1 VDTFVQ
7 DLRYA
12 VRQLAKSRGF
22 TVVAVLTLALGIGE
36 NTAIFSVV
44 NRLLFNPLPFLEHP
58 DRLVAVWETGPRGN
72 DHNEVSPAN
81 FRDWKNQARTFDHLV
96 AHIWWTANI
105 TGGDRP
111 ERVQGF
117 LVSPDYFT
125 TLGIRPL
132 MGRGFVAGEDEP
144 GHDRVVVL
152 SHGIWQ
158 RRFGGDPRIVGQAI
172 PINGIPRT
180 VIGVLPPDVRYPAPA
195 ELWGPLSLEAEEWAL
210 RRGRFLLVTGRLA
223 PGVSAAQAHAEL
235 AGIAHNLSTQYP
247 VSNTDWGT
255 NVRSLIPDVTRRL
268 EPILL
273 ALFVAV
279 GFVLLIACA
288 NVANLLL
295 ARGATRGRELAVRAT
310 LGADRGR
317 LTRQLLTES
326 IVLALA
332 GGGVSVLVAIWGVGA
347 LVALVPPGQQA
358 YLVGFNRVAV
368 DGPVLLF
375 TLALSLATAFVFGLA
390 PALRA
395 SRTDLQAAL
404 QEEGRVAGSTPRH
417 RLRRALIAAEV
428 ALALLLL
435 VGAGLTL
442 RSLQHLLGTS
452 PGFDV
457 DGIALTSVSLPG
469 SKYSDDVAVAGF
481 YRDLLDQVAVIPGV
495 SAAGAVNVTPLCQCN
510 QTTSFQIEG
519 APPFPP
525 GEGPDVGWR
534 VVTPGY
540 FAALGVPL
548 REGRAF
554 DAADNAAGRRVAIV
568 NQTLARRYFPNGAVG
583 RRLVLIGDSLPF
595 EIVGLLSDVRH
606 DGPAR
611 LPQPEVY
618 LPAAQVPAREMN
630 LVARTTSSPAGVLP
644 ALRAEVQ
651 RLDPDQ
657 PVFDQRTMRDVF
669 DLVVGPHRLALRLL
683 AALGALALA
692 LAAVGIYGVLV
703 QLVAE
708 RTREIGIRVALGSD
722 PPAVRRLVLR
732 QGMVPV
738 AWGLATGLL
747 AALGLTRVLASQLVG
762 VSPAESLTLATVA
775 MLLATVA
782 LAACY
787 LPARRATSVDPM
799 VALRTE

>member
-1 VDTFVQ
+1 METILQ
-7 DLRYA
+7 DLRHA

-22 TVVAVLTLALGIGE
+22 TVVAVLTLALGIGA

-72 DHNEVSPAN
+72 DHTEASPAN
-81 FRDWKNQARTFDHLV
+81 FRDWKTQARSFDRLV
-96 AHIWWTANI
+96 AHFWWTVNI

-125 TLGIRPL
+125 ALGIRPL
-132 MGRGFVAGEDEP
+132 LGRGFVAGEDEP
-144 GHDRVVVL
+144 GRDRVVVL

-158 RRFGGDPRIVGQAI
+158 RRFGGDPGIVGRSI
-172 PINGIPRT
+172 PINGIPLT
-180 VIGVLPPDVRYPAPA
+180 VVGVLPADVRYPAPA
-195 ELWGPLSLEAEEWAL
+195 ELWLPLSLDAQWGL
-210 RRGRFLLVTGRLA
+210 RRSHFLLVTGRLA
-223 PGVSAAQAHAEL
+223 PGVSIAEAQAEMS
-235 AGIAHNLSTQYP
+235 GIAHSLSTLYP
-247 VSNTDWGT
+247 ASNTDWGA
-255 NVRSLIPDVTRRL
+255 NVKSLVPDVTRRI
-268 EPILL
+268 EPILVS
-273 ALFVAV
+273 LFVAV

-310 LGADRGR
+310 LGAGRGR

-347 LVALVPPGQQA
+347 LAALVPPGQQA
-358 YLVGFNRVAV
+358 YLVGFNRIAV

-375 TLALSLATAFVFGLA
+375 TLALSFATAFVFGLA

-404 QEEGRVAGSTPRH
+404 QEEGRVGGSTPRY

-442 RSLQHLLGTS
+442 RSFQHLLGTS

-469 SKYSDDVAVAGF
+469 SKYADNVAVAGF
-481 YRDLLDQVAVIPGV
+481 YRDLLDRVAAIPGV
-495 SAAGAVNVTPLCQCN
+495 RAAGAVNVTPLCQCN
-510 QTTSFQIEG
+510 QTSSFQIEG
-519 APPFPP
+519 APPFPA
-525 GEGPDVGWR
+525 GEEPDVGWR

-540 FAALGVPL
+540 FAALGVSL

-554 DAADNAAGRRVAIV
+554 EAADNAAGRAVAIV
-568 NQTLARRYFPNGAVG
+568 NETLARRYFPDGAVG
-583 RRLVLIGDSLPF
+583 RRLLLTDGTPPV
-595 EIVGLLSDVRH
+595 EIVGALSDLRH

-611 LPQPEVY
+611 LPQPELY
-618 LPAAQVPAREMN
+618 IPAAQIPAREMN
-630 LVARTTSSPAGVLP
+630 LVVRTTSSPAGMLP
-644 ALRAEVQ
+644 TIRAEVQ

-657 PVFDQRTMRDVF
+657 PVFDQRTMRDVL
-669 DLVVGPHRLALRLL
+669 DLMVGSHRLALRLL
-683 AALGALALA
+683 GALGVLALG

-738 AWGLATGLL
+738 AWGLMVGLL
-747 AALGLTRVLASQLVG
+747 AALALTRALASQLVG
-762 VSPAESLTLATVA
+762 VSPAEPLTLATVA
-775 MLLATVA
+775 LLLATVA

-787 LPARRATSVDPM
+787 FPARRATSVDPM

>member
-1 VDTFVQ
+1 
-7 DLRYA
+7 
-12 VRQLAKSRGF
+12 
-22 TVVAVLTLALGIGE
+22 VA
-36 NTAIFSVV
+36 
-44 NRLLFNPLPFLEHP
+44 
-58 DRLVAVWETGPRGN
+58 PRG
-72 DHNEVSPAN
+72 
-81 FRDWKNQARTFDHLV
+81 AR
-96 AHIWWTANI
+96 A
-105 TGGDRP
+105 GG
-111 ERVQGF
+111 
-117 LVSPDYFT
+117 
-125 TLGIRPL
+125 
-132 MGRGFVAGEDEP
+132 
-144 GHDRVVVL
+144 
-152 SHGIWQ
+152 
-158 RRFGGDPRIVGQAI
+158 
-172 PINGIPRT
+172 
-180 VIGVLPPDVRYPAPA
+180 
-195 ELWGPLSLEAEEWAL
+195 
-210 RRGRFLLVTGRLA
+210 
-223 PGVSAAQAHAEL
+223 
-235 AGIAHNLSTQYP
+235 
-247 VSNTDWGT
+247 
-255 NVRSLIPDVTRRL
+255 
-268 EPILL
+268 
-273 ALFVAV
+273 
-279 GFVLLIACA
+279 ACD
-288 NVANLLL
+288 
-295 ARGATRGRELAVRAT
+295 

-326 IVLALA
+326 VVLALA
-332 GGGVSVLVAIWGVGA
+332 GGGVGVLVAIWGVGA
-347 LVALVPPGQQA
+347 LVALVPSGQQP

-375 TLALSLATAFVFGLA
+375 TLALSLATAFLFGLA

-442 RSLQHLLGTS
+442 RSFQHLLGTS

-481 YRDLLDQVAVIPGV
+481 YRDLLDRVATIPGV

-548 REGRAF
+548 REGRGF
-554 DAADNAAGRRVAIV
+554 DAADNAAGRGVAIV
-568 NQTLARRYFPNGAVG
+568 NQALARRYFPNGAVG
-583 RRLVLIGDSLPF
+583 RRLVLTGDSLPF

-630 LVARTTSSPAGVLP
+630 LVARTTSSPAGLLP

-683 AALGALALA
+683 AALGVLALA

-738 AWGLATGLL
+738 AWGLVIGLL
-747 AALGLTRVLASQLVG
+747 AALGLTRAVASQLVG
-762 VSPAESLTLATVA
+762 
-775 MLLATVA
+775 
-782 LAACY
+782 
-787 LPARRATSVDPM
+787 
-799 VALRTE
+799 

>member
-1 VDTFVQ
+1 MDALLQ
-7 DLRYA
+7 DLRHA
-12 VRQLAKSRGF
+12 IRQLAKSRGF
-22 TVVAVLTLALGIGE
+22 AVVAVLTLALGIGA
-36 NTAIFSVV
+36 NSAIFSVV

-72 DHNEVSPAN
+72 DHNEASPAN
-81 FRDWKNQARTFDHLV
+81 FRDWKAQARSFDHLV
-96 AHIWWTANI
+96 AHIWWTANL

-117 LVSPDYFT
+117 MVSPDYFT
-125 TLGIRPL
+125 ALGVHPL
-132 MGRGFVAGEDEP
+132 LGRGFVAGEDEP
-144 GHDRVVVL
+144 GRDRVVVL

-158 RRFGGDPRIVGQAI
+158 RRFGGDPRIVGQEI

-195 ELWGPLSLEAEEWAL
+195 ELWAPLSFGAQTWGL
-210 RRGRFLLVTGRLA
+210 RQARFLLVTGRLA
-223 PGVSAAQAHAEL
+223 PGVSIAQAHAEM
-235 AGIAHNLSTQYP
+235 AGIAHSLSTQYP
-247 VSNTDWGT
+247 ASNTDWGT
-255 NVRSLIPDVTRRL
+255 NVRSLVPDVTRRI

-273 ALFVAV
+273 SLFVAV

-310 LGADRGR
+310 LGAGRGR

-326 IVLALA
+326 VVLALA

-375 TLALSLATAFVFGLA
+375 TLALSLATALVFGLA

-404 QEEGRVAGSTPRH
+404 QEEGRAAGNTPRH

-442 RSLQHLLGTS
+442 RSFRHLLDTS

-469 SKYSDDVAVAGF
+469 SKYADNAAVAGF
-481 YRDLLDQVAVIPGV
+481 YRDLLERVDAIPGV
-495 SAAGAVNVTPLCQCN
+495 TAAGAVNVTPLCQCN

-548 REGRAF
+548 HEGRAF
-554 DAADNAAGRRVAIV
+554 DATDNASARRVAIV
-568 NQTLARRYFPNGAVG
+568 NQTLARRYFPDGAVG
-583 RRLVLIGDSLPF
+583 RRMVFFPDSTPI
-595 EIVGLLSDVRH
+595 EIVGVLSDLRH

-611 LPQPEVY
+611 LPLPELYVS
-618 LPAAQVPAREMN
+618 AAQYPAGEMN
-630 LVARTTSSPAGVLP
+630 LVVRTTSSPAGVLP
-644 ALRAEVQ
+644 TLRAEVQ

-669 DLVVGPHRLALRLL
+669 DRVVGTHRLALRLL
-683 AALGALALA
+683 GALGVLALA

-708 RTREIGIRVALGSD
+708 RTREIGIRIALGSD

-732 QGMVPV
+732 QGMIPV
-738 AWGLATGLL
+738 AWGLAVGLL
-747 AALGLTRVLASQLVG
+747 AALGLTRALASQLVG
-762 VSPAESLTLATVA
+762 VSPAEPLTLAAVA
-775 MLLATVA
+775 TLLATVA

>member
-1 VDTFVQ
+1 MGTILY
-7 DLRYA
+7 DLRHA

-22 TVVAVLTLALGIGE
+22 TVVAVLTLALGIGA
-36 NTAIFSVV
+36 NTAIYSVV

-58 DRLVAVWETGPRGN
+58 DRLVAVWEAVPRGN
-72 DHNEVSPAN
+72 DHTEVSPAN
-81 FRDWKNQARTFDHLV
+81 FRDWKAQARSFEHLV

-125 TLGIRPL
+125 ALGIRPL
-132 MGRGFVAGEDEP
+132 LGRGFVAGEDEP
-144 GHDRVVVL
+144 GRDRVVML

-158 RRFGGDPRIVGQAI
+158 RRFGGDPRIVGQEI
-172 PINGIPRT
+172 PINGTART
-180 VIGVLPPDVRYPAPA
+180 VVGVLPPDVRYPAPA
-195 ELWGPLSLEAEEWAL
+195 ELWAPLSFDAATWGL
-210 RRGRFLLVTGRLA
+210 RQARFLLVTGRLA
-223 PGVSAAQAHAEL
+223 PGVSIAQAHAAM
-235 AGIAHNLSTQYP
+235 AGIAHSLSTQYP
-247 VSNTDWGT
+247 ATNTDWGI
-255 NVRSLIPDVTRRL
+255 NVRSLIPDVTRRI
-268 EPILL
+268 EPILVS
-273 ALFVAV
+273 LFVAV

-295 ARGATRGRELAVRAT
+295 ARGASRGRELAVRAT
-310 LGADRGR
+310 LGAGRGR

-326 IVLALA
+326 VVLALA

-347 LVALVPPGQQA
+347 LVSVVPPGQQA
-358 YLVGFNRVAV
+358 HLVGFNRVAV

-404 QEEGRVAGSTPRH
+404 QEEGRVGGSTPRH

-442 RSLQHLLGTS
+442 RSFRYLLDTS

-469 SKYSDDVAVAGF
+469 SKYADNAAVAGF
-481 YRDLLDQVAVIPGV
+481 YRDLLERVAAIPGV
-495 SAAGAVNVTPLCQCN
+495 RAAGAGNVTPLCQCN
-510 QTTSFQIEG
+510 QTSSFQIEG
-519 APPFPP
+519 APPFPQ
-525 GEGPDVGWR
+525 GEEPDVGWR

-554 DAADNAAGRRVAIV
+554 ESADNAAGRPVAIV
-568 NQTLARRYFPNGAVG
+568 NETLARRYFPDGAVG
-583 RRLVLIGDSLPF
+583 RRLRLTPDTPPV
-595 EIVGLLSDVRH
+595 EIVGVLSDLRH

-611 LPQPEVY
+611 LPQPELYV
-618 LPAAQVPAREMN
+618 PAAQIPAREMN
-630 LVARTTSSPAGVLP
+630 LVVRTTSSPAGMLP
-644 ALRAEVQ
+644 TLRAEVQ

-669 DLVVGPHRLALRLL
+669 DLVVGTHRLALRLL
-683 AALGALALA
+683 GALGGLALA

-722 PPAVRRLVLR
+722 PPAVQRLVLR

-738 AWGLATGLL
+738 AWGLMVGLL
-747 AALGLTRVLASQLVG
+747 AGLGLTRALASQLVG
-762 VSPAESLTLATVA
+762 VSSAEPLTLVTVA
-775 MLLATVA
+775 LLLATVA

-799 VALRTE
+799 VALRAE

>member
-1 VDTFVQ
+1 MDTFVQ

-12 VRQLAKSRGF
+12 VRQLAKSPGF
-22 TVVAVLTLALGIGE
+22 TTVAVLTLALGIGA

-44 NRLLFNPLPFLEHP
+44 NRLLFNPLPFLEQP
-58 DRLVAVWETGPRGN
+58 DRLVAVWETDPRGN
-72 DHNEVSPAN
+72 DHSEASPAN
-81 FRDWKNQARTFDHLV
+81 FRDWKRQARSFDHMV
-96 AHIWWTANI
+96 AHIWWTANL

-132 MGRGFVAGEDEP
+132 LGRGFVAGEGEP
-144 GHDRVVVL
+144 GRDRVVVL

-172 PINGIPRT
+172 PINGIPRM
-180 VIGVLPPDVRYPAPA
+180 VVGVLPPDVRYPAAA
-195 ELWGPLSLEAEEWAL
+195 ELWGPLSLEAEEWEIRIAH
-210 RRGRFLLVTGRLA
+210 FLLVTGRLA
-223 PGVSAAQAHAEL
+223 PGVTVTQAHDEL
-235 AGIAHNLSTQYP
+235 AGIARGLATEYP
-247 VSNTDWGT
+247 ASNTDQGT
-255 NVRSLIPDVTRRL
+255 YVRSLIPDVTRQL

-273 ALFVAV
+273 SLFVAV

-310 LGADRGR
+310 LGASRPR

-326 IVLALA
+326 VVLALA
-332 GGGVSVLVAIWGVGA
+332 GGGIGVLVAIWGVGA
-347 LVALVPPGQQA
+347 LVALVPLGQQP
-358 YLVGFNRVAV
+358 YLNGFNRVAV

-375 TLALSLATAFVFGLA
+375 TLGLSLATAFGFGLA

-404 QEEGRVAGSTPRH
+404 QEEGRAAGSRPRH

-442 RSLQHLLGTS
+442 RSFRHLLDTS

-457 DGIALTSVSLPG
+457 DGIALTNVSLPG

-481 YRDLLDQVAVIPGV
+481 YRHLLDQVAGIPGV
-495 SAAGAVNVTPLCQCN
+495 HASGAVNITPLCRCN
-510 QTTSFQIEG
+510 QTTSFEIEG
-519 APPFPP
+519 APPFAP

-554 DAADNAAGRRVAIV
+554 DAADNAATRRVAIV
-568 NQTLARRYFPNGAVG
+568 NQALARRYFPDGAIG
-583 RRLVLIGDSLPF
+583 RRLLLTGDSSPI
-595 EIVGLLSDVRH
+595 EIVGLLSDLRH

-618 LPAAQVPAREMN
+618 LPAAQIAAREMV
-630 LVARTTSSPAGVLP
+630 LVARTTYPAGVLP

-692 LAAVGIYGVLV
+692 LAAVGIYGVLG

-738 AWGLATGLL
+738 AWGVAIGLL
-747 AALGLTRVLASQLVG
+747 AALGLTRALASQLVG
-762 VSPAESLTLATVA
+762 VSPAEPVTLAIVA
-775 MLLATVA
+775 LLLGTVA

-787 LPARRATSVDPM
+787 VPVRRATSVDPM
-799 VALRTE
+799 VALRND

>member
-1 VDTFVQ
+1 METILQ
-7 DLRYA
+7 DLRHA
-12 VRQLAKSRGF
+12 TRQLAKSRGF
-22 TVVAVLTLALGIGE
+22 AVVAVLTLALGIGA
-36 NTAIFSVV
+36 NSAIFSVV

-58 DRLVAVWETGPRGN
+58 DRLVAVWEAGPRGN
-72 DHNEVSPAN
+72 DHTEASPAN
-81 FRDWKNQARTFDHLV
+81 FRDWKRQARSFDHLV
-96 AHIWWTANI
+96 AHLWWTANL

-117 LVSPDYFT
+117 MVSPDYFT
-125 TLGIRPL
+125 TLGVRPL
-132 MGRGFVAGEDEP
+132 LGRGFVAGEDES

-158 RRFGGDPRIVGQAI
+158 RRFGGDPRIVGQEI

-180 VIGVLPPDVRYPAPA
+180 VVGVLPPDVRYPAPA
-195 ELWGPLSLEAEEWAL
+195 ELWAPLSFEAETWGL
-210 RRGRFLLVTGRLA
+210 RQSHFLLVTGRLA
-223 PGVSAAQAHAEL
+223 PGVSIAQAHAEL
-235 AGIAHNLSTQYP
+235 AGIARSLSTQYP
-247 VSNTDWGT
+247 ASTDWGT
-255 NVRSLIPDVTRRL
+255 NVRSLIPDVTRQV

-273 ALFVAV
+273 SLFAAV

-295 ARGATRGRELAVRAT
+295 ARGAARGRELAVRAT
-310 LGADRGR
+310 LGAGRGR

-326 IVLALA
+326 VVLALA
-332 GGGVSVLVAIWGVGA
+332 GGGVSILVAIWGVGA
-347 LVALVPPGQQA
+347 LVALVPSGQQPF
-358 YLVGFNRVAV
+358 LVGFNRVAV

-375 TLALSLATAFVFGLA
+375 TLALSLATALVFGLA

-404 QEEGRVAGSTPRH
+404 QEEGRAAGSRPRH

-442 RSLQHLLGTS
+442 RSFQHLLGTS

-469 SKYSDDVAVAGF
+469 SKYGDDAAVAGF
-481 YRDLLDQVAVIPGV
+481 YRDLLDRVDAIPGV

-534 VVTPGY
+534 VVTPGS

-548 REGRAF
+548 HEGRPF
-554 DAADNAAGRRVAIV
+554 DATDNAAARRVAIV

-583 RRLVLIGDSLPF
+583 RRLLLSANGPPV
-595 EIVGLLSDVRH
+595 EIVGVLSDLRH

-611 LPQPEVY
+611 LPQPELYV
-618 LPAAQVPAREMN
+618 PAAQMPAPEMN
-630 LVARTTSSPAGVLP
+630 LVVRTTSSPAGMLP
-644 ALRAEVQ
+644 TLRAEVQ

-683 AALGALALA
+683 GALGALALA

-738 AWGLATGLL
+738 AWG
-747 AALGLTRVLASQLVG
+747 S
-762 VSPAESLTLATVA
+762 
-775 MLLATVA
+775 
-782 LAACY
+782 
-787 LPARRATSVDPM
+787 
-799 VALRTE
+799 